1 MWEAVL
7 LSITPAYARLRMEDG
22 TVVGQKLEEFKS
34 NIDRPLAA
42 ILTLNTIAHTVGA
55 IGVGA
60 EATRI
65 WGGNG
70 NELITGVAVPVGMT
84 AAVLILSEIIP
95 KTIGANYWKKL
106 APFTI
111 ASLSFIVTLLAPLVW
126 VCQLVTR
133 SMRMEELKSV
143 FSRNDFINLAKIG
156 AEEGVFEEEESELI
170 KNLIKF
176 EQITA
181 EDIMTPRVVVQA
193 APETMTVKE
202 FYKKHPDLEFSR
214 IPVYQ
219 DGQKDLVT
227 GYVLKDK
234 ILSELVH
241 ERSDTELGDIAR
253 EITVIHES
261 KSVPDLFR
269 QLIEDHEHIALVV
282 DEFGTMAGIVT
293 MEDMIETLLGTE
305 ILDEVDNIEDMQ
317 DLARQKWRDR
327 VRKLGLVQAQAE
339 GEDGDDNGQESDD
352 TPANSG

>member
-1 MWEAVL
+1 MYSLLILYASLAIIISFLCSMWEAVL

-65 WGGNG
+65 WADS
-70 NELITGVAVPVGMT
+70 NELITGIAVPAGMT

-111 ASLSFIVTLLAPLVW
+111 ASLSFIVTVLAPLVW

-193 APETMTVKE
+193 APETMTVEE
-202 FYKKHPDLEFSR
+202 FYNQHPDLEFSR
-214 IPVYQ
+214 IPIYQ

-234 ILSELVH
+234 ILSEMVH
-241 ERSDTELGDIAR
+241 EQNDTELGEIAR

-269 QLIEDHEHIALVV
+269 QLIEAHEHIALVV

-293 MEDMIETLLGTE
+293 MEDMIET
-305 ILDEVDNIEDMQ
+305 
-317 DLARQKWRDR
+317 DR
-327 VRKLGLVQAQAE
+327 KSVV
-339 GEDGDDNGQESDD
+339 
-352 TPANSG
+352 